1 MHVTGLPS
9 LTAVAVA
16 GARVAGRL
24 SPWSVAGR
32 SVRALSGGFVEHVTL
47 RGAAIDAALRT
58 TLAADGQLVLLGA
71 GLDLRAVSMPELSGV
86 EIYEIDHPAT
96 QGFKRA
102 LSARGLRRRA
112 RAVRF
117 VGVDFEVDDLGE
129 CLERAGHD
137 ASRPTFWL
145 WEGVTMYLTEAAIH
159 GTLGVLS
166 SRSSRGSVLATTYG
180 TPEMIRGSEPHLRLL
195 GPLLHVIG
203 EPFVGLFDPAT
214 MAELVRAYGFVVAED
229 SGSTEWASRAHL
241 PLPKKEYGERLLVAR
256 YEGGAP

>member
-16 GARVAGRL
+16 SARIAGQL

-32 SVRALSGGFVEHVTL
+32 SVRALSGGLVDHVTL
-47 RGAAIDAALRT
+47 RGAAIDAMLRT
-58 TLAADGQLVLLGA
+58 TLAADGQVVVLGA
-71 GLDLRAVSMPELSGV
+71 GLDRRAVAMPELADV
-86 EIYEIDHPAT
+86 DVYEIDHPAT
-96 QGFKRA
+96 QGVKRTFT
-102 LSARGLRRRA
+102 ARSLRRRA

-129 CLERAGHD
+129 CLEQAGHD

-166 SRSSRGSVLATTYG
+166 SRSSRGAVLAMTYG
-180 TPEMIRGSEPHLRLL
+180 TPAIARSPEPHLRLL

-203 EPFVGLFDPAT
+203 EPFVGLFDPPT
-214 MAELVRAYGFVVAED
+214 MAELVGAYGFIVTDD
-229 SGSTEWASRAHL
+229 SGSMSWAERTRL
-241 PLPKKEYGERLLVAR
+241 PPPKREYGERLLVAR
-256 YEGGAP
+256 YEGGAH